1 MPLGR
6 SKKTCEPKTPADA
19 EIEAGSERT
28 AVSESGAS
36 TAVAGPRPRHR
47 RIALKFAL
55 MMTAASVAAMPA
67 RADDVPYFQ
76 TRTTYGDI
84 GLIEM
89 PNARMAP
96 DGQISFAVGALT
108 DAQRINLGF
117 QILPWLEGSFRYS
130 HIPHF
135 FDNGNQLYDRSFGL
149 KMRLFQETA
158 YSPALSVGVRD
169 LIGTGVYGQEYVV
182 ATKKIY
188 DFDFTAGL
196 GWGRLASTHM
206 FPNPLGYLFSSFKV
220 RSVPTGEG
228 GKVDFGQLFHGP
240 YASLFGGISW
250 QTPIDDLA
258 LLVEYSSDRYL
269 QERRNTKFFTGW
281 PVNFAASYRVLDNLT
296 LTGGWLYGTTWG
308 AVLSFDFDPTKPMF
322 PQRMGTPP
330 LPAATRT
337 SKQREAALV
346 NLEADKSQLSTLNA
360 GGPWVSL
367 RASPQDVSAVMAAA
381 PSAALKDYEVDGR
394 TLAINVQGPEDM
406 RAQCSIFA
414 QVAAS
419 NLPGID
425 TVAVTDLS
433 DKSGSVTLCS
443 VAHRS
448 QLAQVNLG
456 QSFMADAGS
465 DAPAASG
472 NAAPAP
478 GSDEERKLVPQIADP
493 REAERKIRADARAQ
507 HVTVDAVSVGSDTVI
522 VYFTNTKYNFEAD
535 AIGRLTRVLLA
546 DAPASV
552 EIFRMISL
560 YHGVPVRESRV
571 LRAPLERI
579 LDFNGSNAEIRDAVS
594 IRPAPMDN
602 PVLEAQQADYP
613 RFGWS
618 IFPRI
623 ARSFFDPKAPAKFG
637 IFADVDGYM
646 ELWPGMT
653 LESTLEGSIYNNL
666 GSNTPSNS
674 TLPHVRSDFGLY
686 YEHGANG
693 ISFLDAT
700 YRTRLA
706 TDLFAEAK
714 AGYLED
720 MFMGAGGQ
728 LLWRPNGQ
736 RWALGVDVY
745 LVWQRNFDRLLGVQ
759 HYNVATGHA
768 SLYYQSPWYGI
779 DFAMHAGRYLAGDWG
794 GTFEVS
800 RHFATG
806 MRIGAFATITNVPFA
821 KFGEGSF
828 DKGIIIRI
836 PLEWLVPFNTQSA
849 ANLDFRPLS
858 RDGGQRLVSD
868 DSLYDETTRTGYGEI
883 DEHMDDIVSP

>member
-1 MPLGR
+1 VR
-6 SKKTCEPKTPADA
+6 
-19 EIEAGSERT
+19 
-28 AVSESGAS
+28 ESGARLF
-36 TAVAGPRPRHR
+36 AEPAR
-47 RIALKFAL
+47 RGKSRAALKFAL
-55 MMTAASVAAMPA
+55 PMSAAFFLCGPTSS
-67 RADDVPYFQ
+67 RADDVPFFQ
-76 TRTTYGDI
+76 TRTTYGDL

-96 DGQISFAVGALT
+96 DGQISVTVGAMT

-149 KMRLFQETA
+149 KLRLFQETA
-158 YSPALSVGVRD
+158 YTPAISVGVRD

-188 DFDFTAGL
+188 DFDLTAGM
-196 GWGRLASTHM
+196 GWGRLASNGLLL
-206 FPNPLGYLFSSFKV
+206 PNPIGYVVPSFRV

-240 YASLFGGISW
+240 KVGIFGGISW
-250 QTPIDDLA
+250 QTPIDNLA
-258 LLVEYSSDRYL
+258 LLTEFSSDKYVS
-269 QERRNTKFFTGW
+269 EHRNTKFFVRS
-281 PVNFAASYRVLDNLT
+281 PVNFAAAYRVLDNLT
-296 LTGGWLYGTTWG
+296 FTGGWLYGTTWG
-308 AVLSFDFDPTKPMF
+308 AILSFNFDPTTPAF

-337 SKQREAALV
+337 SKQRESALV
-346 NLEADKSQLSTLNA
+346 GLEQDKAQLTTLSA

-367 RASPQDVSAVMAAA
+367 RPAAQDLGAVLAAA
-381 PSAALKDYEVDGR
+381 PSSAVKDYEVDGR

-406 RAQCSIFA
+406 HAQCQIFA

-425 TVAVTDLS
+425 TIAVTDLS
-433 DKSGSVTLCS
+433 DRSGNVTLCS
-443 VAHRS
+443 VAHYS
-448 QLAQVNLG
+448 QVAQLNLG
-456 QSFMADAGS
+456 TSWTADDSSDGGGGS
-465 DAPAASG
+465 GATAIKKTTVA
-472 NAAPAP
+472 AP
-478 GSDEERKLVPQIADP
+478 GSDEERQLAPKISDP
-493 REAERKIRADARAQ
+493 REAERKIRADAKAQ
-507 HVTVDAVSVGSDTVI
+507 HLSVDAVSVGSDTAI
-522 VYFTNTKYNFEAD
+522 VYFSNVRYNFEAE
-535 AIGRLTRVLLA
+535 AIGRLSRILMA
-546 DAPASV
+546 DTPATV
-552 EIFRMISL
+552 EIFRMISI
-560 YHGVPVRESRV
+560 YHGVPMRETRV

-579 LDFNGSNAEIRDAVS
+579 LDFNGSNAEIRDAVT
-594 IRPAPMDN
+594 INAAPFDN
-602 PVLEAQQADYP
+602 PVLETQQGDYP
-613 RFGWS
+613 RYGWS
-618 IFPRI
+618 IAPRL

-653 LESTLEGSIYNNL
+653 LEGTLEGSIYNNL
-666 GSNTPSNS
+666 GSNVPSS
-674 TLPHVRSDFGLY
+674 SQLPHVRSDFGLY

-693 ISFLDAT
+693 IAFLDAT

-728 LLWRPNGQ
+728 LLWRPNGD
-736 RWALGVDVY
+736 RWAIGADVY
-745 LVWQRNFDRLLGVQ
+745 EVWQRSFDRLFGIQPYHVL
-759 HYNVATGHA
+759 TGHA
-768 SLYYQSPWYGI
+768 SIYYESPWYGI
-779 DFAMHAGRYLAGDWG
+779 DVAVHGGRYLAGDWG
-794 GTFEVS
+794 GTLEIS

-806 MRIGAFATITNVPFA
+806 IRIGAFATLTNVPFS

-858 RDGGQRLVSD
+858 RDGGQRLAND
-868 DSLYDETTRTGYGEI
+868 DSLYDETGRTSYGEI
-883 DEHMDDIVSP
+883 DEHLDDIVAP